1 MATKSRERLIT
12 EWLDR
17 IERSSLSPREYFAK
31 YEVPF
36 SLRQFYRYQ
45 KAFDRSGVE
54 GLVDGRTQ
62 GNHRLID
69 AEAEGFL
76 RWYVSAH
83 EGVTRKDVHEALQQ
97 RFGFEITP
105 RGLNYCLQRLGIHLE
120 RFPKPEQVAAYWSP
134 YAGVELVVA
143 LAWHFGWP
151 QATADVIRKSLTR
164 ARRSKRFA
172 PRGGAPDLKG
182 RNRRGEFTARYNR
195 RSDVRRERFSSVE
208 IKRKSKSLESM
219 DLVKVSP
226 KVIQR
231 RCLAVLTLP
240 FVTNNGE
247 IRNVNTPR
255 GEGLRQICGFQ
266 YKQPTLEKFLSELK
280 YLGASEDLLRHQVH
294 FWQERWQDEFPLEDN
309 LPLLCYYVDG
319 NTKALWSTKR
329 VKKHKVTMLGRVM
342 GCLEQVF
349 IHDSYGRPLYFET
362 FSGHAPMGEYILGLF
377 EKIEESLEGPG
388 PQLPVNR
395 AVVMDGA
402 SNSVRTLR
410 AFAAQNKYHYITC
423 LDDNQWHP
431 RKVRK
436 EGRPQRYRHG
446 AATLRDCEIEL
457 EDSQEKGYLFLTRA
471 IKIEWDRGK
480 KTYLATSLPKDIIG
494 ASMAVKAYF
503 DRWPDEE
510 LPFKVMKHVACLNR
524 VAGYG
529 KQKLPDKRVQ
539 ERQKQLASQI
549 RTLKKELAGTRSA
562 IEEEEAQIA
571 RLIPKERR
579 LRARSRIVDGKRF
592 LPRREAEELEMISR
606 QITRHQQRVQRIR
619 KAEPAYKKLE
629 RAEREWLRLQG
640 KENVYKVDVELD
652 QIMTYFR
659 VSLVNLYAY
668 LSKLMGGSHLSLV
681 RLLYTVLALPGRI
694 QENETSRRVEL
705 KRTQTDPLTMRR
717 LEKAIEAIN
726 ELNVHD
732 GQGKRYIF
740 ALT

>member
-1 MATKSRERLIT
+1 
-12 EWLDR
+12 
-17 IERSSLSPREYFAK
+17 
-31 YEVPF
+31 
-36 SLRQFYRYQ
+36 
-45 KAFDRSGVE
+45 
-54 GLVDGRTQ
+54 
-62 GNHRLID
+62 
-69 AEAEGFL
+69 
-76 RWYVSAH
+76 
-83 EGVTRKDVHEALQQ
+83 
-97 RFGFEITP
+97 
-105 RGLNYCLQRLGIHLE
+105 
-120 RFPKPEQVAAYWSP
+120 
-134 YAGVELVVA
+134 VA

-151 QATADVIRKSLTR
+151 QATADMIQKSVTR

-172 PRGGAPDLKG
+172 QLGTAPDLKG

-195 RSDVRRERFSSVE
+195 RSEVRRGRFSSVE
-208 IKRKSKSLESM
+208 IKRKTKSLESM
-219 DLVKVSP
+219 DLVKLSP
-226 KVIQR
+226 RIIQR
-231 RCLAVLTLP
+231 RCLAVLNLP

-247 IRNVNTPR
+247 IRTVNTPR
-255 GEGLRQICGFQ
+255 GEALRQICGFQ
-266 YKQPTLEKFLSELK
+266 YKQATFEKFLSELK
-280 YLGASEDLLRHQVH
+280 YLGASADLLSHQVR
-294 FWQERWQDEFPLEDN
+294 FWQERWKDGFPLEDH

-362 FSGHAPMGEYILGLF
+362 FSGHAPMGEYILSLF

-395 AVVMDGA
+395 AIVMDGA

-410 AFAAQNKYHYITC
+410 AFVAQDKYHYITC
-423 LDDNQWHP
+423 LDDNQWSD

-436 EGRPQRYRHG
+436 QGRPQRYRHG
-446 AATLRDCEIEL
+446 DATLWDCEIEL
-457 EDSQEKGYLFLTRA
+457 QDSKEKEYLFLTRA
-471 IKIEWDRGK
+471 IKIEWDIGK

-494 ASMAVKAYF
+494 ASTVVKAYF

-529 KQKLPDKRVQ
+529 KQELPDKRVQ
-539 ERQKQLASQI
+539 ERQKELAAQI
-549 RTLKKELAGTRSA
+549 RTLKKELSGSRSA

-579 LRARSRIVDGKRF
+579 LRARSRIVDGKRI
-592 LPRREAEELEMISR
+592 LPRREAEELEKISR
-606 QITRHQQRVQRIR
+606 RITRHQQRVQKIR

-659 VSLVNLYAY
+659 VSLVNFYAY
-668 LSKLMGGSHLSLV
+668 LSKIMGGSHLSLV
-681 RLLYTVLALPGRI
+681 RLLHTVLALPGRI
-694 QENETSRRVEL
+694 KENETSRRVEF
-705 KRTQTDPLTMRR
+705 KKTRTDPSTMAC
-717 LEKAIEAIN
+717 LEKAIQV
-726 ELNVHD
+726 LNGMVIRD
-732 GQGKRYIF
+732 GQGKLYNFVILSDF
-740 ALT
+740 

>member
-1 MATKSRERLIT
+1 MWLESHLRAEKVGAMARKPREQRLAD
-12 EWLDR
+12 WLGR
-17 IERSSLSPREYFAK
+17 IERSPLSPKEFLAK
-31 YEVPF
+31 YSSPC
-36 SLRQFYRYQ
+36 SLAQFYRYRE
-45 KAFDRSGVE
+45 AYEREGVE
-54 GLVDGRTQ
+54 GLADGRRH
-62 GNHRLID
+62 GNHRRIH
-69 AEAEGFL
+69 AEAEDFL

-83 EGVTRKDVHEALQQ
+83 EGVARKDLHEVLEQ
-97 RFGFEITP
+97 RFGIEITP
-105 RGLNYCLQRLGIHLE
+105 RGLSRCLQRLDIHLE
-120 RFPKPEQVAAYWSP
+120 RPAKPEQVTAYWSP

-151 QATADVIRKSLTR
+151 QATAEMIRKSVTR

-172 PRGGAPDLKG
+172 PRGTAPDLKG

-195 RSDVRRERFSSVE
+195 RYDVRRGRFSSVE
-208 IKRKSKSLESM
+208 LKRESKSLESM
-219 DLVKVSP
+219 DLVKQSQ

-231 RCLAVLTLP
+231 RCLAVLALP

-247 IRNVNTPR
+247 IRTVNTPR
-255 GEGLRQICGFQ
+255 GEALRQICGFQ
-266 YKQPTLEKFLSELK
+266 YRQPTLERFLSELK
-280 YLGASEDLLRHQVH
+280 YLGASEDLLRNQVP
-294 FWQERWQDEFPLEDN
+294 FWQERWQGEFPVADN

-329 VKKHKVTMLGRVM
+329 VKKNKVTMLGRVM

-362 FSGHAPMGEYILGLF
+362 FSGHAPMGEYILSLF
-377 EKIEESLEGPG
+377 EKIEESLEEAGPR
-388 PQLPVNR
+388 LPVNR
-395 AVVMDGA
+395 AIVMDGA

-410 AFAAQNKYHYITC
+410 AFAAQKKYHYITS

-457 EDSQEKGYLFLTRA
+457 QDSQEKGYLFLTRA

-480 KTYLATSLPKDIIG
+480 NTYLATSLPKDIIG
-494 ASMAVKAYF
+494 ASMVVKAYF
-503 DRWPDEE
+503 DRWPAEE
-510 LPFKVMKHVACLNR
+510 LPFKIKKHVACLNR

-529 KQKLPDKRVQ
+529 KQMLPDRSVR
-539 ERQKQLASQI
+539 ERQKDVASQI
-549 RTLKKELAGTRSA
+549 RALKKELAVTRSA

-579 LRARSRIVDGKRF
+579 LRARSQIVDGHRI
-592 LPRREAEELEMISR
+592 LPRRETEELETISR
-606 QITRHQQRVQRIR
+606 QITRHQQRVQTIR

-629 RAEREWLRLQG
+629 RAQREWLRLQG
-640 KENVYKVDVELD
+640 KENVYKADVELD

-681 RLLYTVLALPGRI
+681 RLRPPDTV
-694 QENETSRRVEL
+694 
-705 KRTQTDPLTMRR
+705 PLMR
-717 LEKAIEAIN
+717 A
-726 ELNVHD
+726 
-732 GQGKRYIF
+732 
-740 ALT
+740 